1 MKLLGKFNLILF
13 VIFGAGGLMLG
24 LLAYEFLV
32 GNARREVLAEARLM
46 MASAQAVRDYTT
58 NDLSPLLQ
66 QNPQHQVHFIAEVV
80 PAFGATSTF
89 AMLHTKYPQYTY
101 KEAALEPTN
110 VRDRASDW
118 EVGVIERLRE
128 HPENVPLVGE
138 RETELGREL
147 YMANP
152 IKPQQGCLQCHSVP
166 AAAPK
171 AMIDVYGTTHGF
183 GWKTG
188 DVVGAQIISVP
199 MSVPIENARRAFR
212 ELLIFLVAAPL
223 VTIAALDLA
232 VYLFVLRPLKMVSDT
247 ADRISRGEKHVAPL
261 VVEGKDEIATVTIS
275 FNRMQMSLAKALRML
290 EE

>member
-1 MKLLGKFNLILF
+1 MKFNLILF
-13 VIFGAGGLMLG
+13 VIFGTGGLVLG
-24 LLAYEFLV
+24 VLAYQFLV

-152 IKPQQGCLQCHSVP
+152 IKPQQGCLQCHSVA

-171 AMIDVYGTTHGF
+171 AMTDVYGTTHGF

-199 MSVPIENARRAFR
+199 MSVPVENARRAFR

-261 VVEGKDEIATVTIS
+261 VVEGKDEIATVTLS